1 MVSPFPTEIWLDI
14 FKGLAEEGEYDTL
27 ERCRVVCREFEPM
40 ARENLK
46 SHIVFKSIE
55 EVERIKVGVSGANRM
70 RRWGGPATVLIMGWP
85 QGAIPHLATFA
96 SRLGGRWPSVD
107 TLNIISAV
115 WRTRDLDA
123 DAVFRDLARF
133 SSIDRLFLDHVTFP
147 SILILGRL
155 LCALPRLKSVN
166 LTNVE
171 FNQHPFDTAAISHLR
186 LLPNIQ
192 LEALSLNYWVINEEP
207 SPSFVEFVDIV
218 AAVSNRVSIVPLDD
232 LTQGCLWSTVR
243 SLQLCNIIFPSGATF
258 ARLLCALPALE
269 DLDISGPCTFM
280 KHDFDLRSVPP
291 RPGLPARLAAVSLT
305 TDGRQP
311 DSRSVV
317 DLVDFFI
324 TTGISSNL
332 RSIMIELPPSLR
344 VAREFDAALSRL
356 LKHSAQSLHHLS
368 LDSSLPWWISNDT
381 DEWLHAEYSAA
392 SCFDVSEN
400 TCLNSLD
407 LTVQVTPE
415 NISHLCAPVVEILS
429 QVTSKHMSKIQV
441 NFKSCYQPST
451 TLYVDLGKLMDG
463 LRVLDTVLSK
473 PIFDDLTNVV
483 VHVGTLRG
491 SDVGD
496 EYSVHDLRLCLPTLD
511 ARGILGISLNDITIG
526 IHREEGIHDW
536 KGHAVE
542 RVDAQDTV
550 VTNEGTSADA
560 DDIGRTNDATT
571 GAIPHVDSDVVP
583 AVSQP
588 TLMPSA
594 TCADAQAPSSSRS
607 TDAGVSAEE
616 ACDDEHDAT
625 ARCGASLGDSVS
637 DGHSAS
643 ADACLL
649 TREKVALDYLLPIA
663 VDRSTCIQTQS
674 CNDLT
679 RSVYYMRQ

>member
-1 MVSPFPTEIWLDI
+1 MVLPFPTEIWLDI

-40 ARENLK
+40 ARECLK

-55 EVERIKVGVSGANRM
+55 EVERIKVDIPGANRM

-85 QGAIPHLATFA
+85 RGAIPHLATFA

-115 WRTRDLDA
+115 WRARDLDG

-171 FNQHPFDTAAISHLR
+171 FNQHPFDTAAISRLR
-186 LLPNIQ
+186 LLPDTQ
-192 LEALSLNYWVINEEP
+192 LEALSLNYWVINEKP
-207 SPSFVEFVDIV
+207 NPSFVEFVDII
-218 AAVSNRVSIVPLDD
+218 AAISNRISIVPLDE
-232 LTQGCLWSTVR
+232 LTHGCLWSTVR

-269 DLDISGPCTFM
+269 DLDVSGPCTFM
-280 KHDFDLRSVPP
+280 KQGFDLRSVPQ

-324 TTGISSNL
+324 ITGISSNL
-332 RSIMIELPPSLR
+332 QSIMIGLPPSLR
-344 VAREFDAALSRL
+344 VAREFDDALGRL

-381 DEWLHAEYSAA
+381 DEWVHAGHSAA
-392 SCFDVSEN
+392 SCFDVSAN
-400 TCLNSLD
+400 TCLKSID
-407 LTVQVTPE
+407 FTVQVTPE

-429 QVTSKHMSKIQV
+429 QATSKHISKIQV
-441 NFKSCYQPST
+441 NFKSCCQPGT
-451 TLYVDLGKLMDG
+451 TLYVDLGRLMDG
-463 LRVLDTVLSK
+463 LRQLDTILSK
-473 PIFDDLTNVV
+473 PIFDNLTDVV

-496 EYSVHDLRLCLPTLD
+496 EYSVHDLRLCLSTLD
-511 ARGILGISLNDITIG
+511 ARGILRLSRIG
-526 IHREEGIHDW
+526 IHREEGIDDW

-542 RVDAQDTV
+542 RVDAQDAM
-550 VTNEGTSADA
+550 VTNEGTSAD
-560 DDIGRTNDATT
+560 T
-571 GAIPHVDSDVVP
+571 DVSP
-583 AVSQP
+583 P

-594 TCADAQAPSSSRS
+594 TCADAQAPSSSHPTS
-607 TDAGVSAEE
+607 AGVSAEE

-625 ARCGASLGDSVS
+625 AGCGASLGDFVS

-643 ADACLL
+643 AGACLL
-649 TREKVALDYLLPIA
+649 TREKVALDALLPIA
-663 VDRSTCIQTQS
+663 VDRSTCIQT
-674 CNDLT
+674 
-679 RSVYYMRQ
+679 